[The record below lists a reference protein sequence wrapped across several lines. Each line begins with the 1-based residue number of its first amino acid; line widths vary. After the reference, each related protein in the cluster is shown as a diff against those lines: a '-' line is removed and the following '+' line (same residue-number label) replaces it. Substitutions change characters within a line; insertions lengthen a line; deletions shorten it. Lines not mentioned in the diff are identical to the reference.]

1 MNRNGN
7 INNLTCAVTAATH
20 WSTDQLEA
28 SEGCSLMAARS
39 ASRSCRKSYLPSPP
53 RMPAMSGATVTTD
66 SGVTSRMRCA
76 TVGPS
81 RSLRLNAGP
90 AASQALTA
98 SACED
103 AIVRYR
109 GQNFEP
115 KMIRSW
121 YQY

>member
-7 INNLTCAVTAATH
+7 INNLTCAVTATTH
-20 WSTDQLEA
+20 SSTDQFEA

-39 ASRSCRKSYLPSPP
+39 ASRSCRKSYLPSPL
-53 RMPAMSGATVTTD
+53 RMPEISGATVTTD
-66 SGVTSRMRCA
+66 SGVTSWRRCT

-81 RSLRLNAGP
+81 RSLRLNARP
-90 AASQALTA
+90 DASQALTA